1 MSSWPNR
8 TPPGQVAMRLLID
21 AGSMQERPGEE
32 GVAHFLEHLAFR
44 GTAKYPDGEVQRA
57 LEGIGLQMA
66 ADVNASTGP
75 DTTTFII
82 DLPRNDQVSLDTGLS
97 VMREL
102 VTSMLIEPDKVDAER
117 GVVLAEERSRAGPA
131 LEASKAFLQLQLG
144 NHPYGRSPIGLRNII
159 ETVTPATI
167 RGFYDAF
174 YRPERATLIIVG
186 DVRIDQM
193 TAAITGAFQD
203 WRGRGEPGKDPKPIT
218 VKPASPDVAIITTAG
233 ATDTNLML
241 RWFEPYTERP
251 HTKAERRR
259 VLVEQLASGVIAR
272 RLPGLNEAA
281 GKPAAR
287 IGNAGAA
294 AIPEVWRGQIATTV
308 GITDTF
314 KALDVM
320 VKAHRQAVEF
330 GITQEELDEQLRL
343 VIDATKR
350 EAERG
355 RTGTSVAQVEIAADM
370 VAADLPFVSLQQG
383 YALLLEQAPTITL
396 AEVNASLKTRFRD
409 KPDLLYRGST
419 PPPGGEAALRARLQQ
434 SMDRACHGLR
444 AGRRE
449 ALALR

>member
-1 MSSWPNR
+1 MRYVILPNR

-193 TAAITGAFQD
+193 TAAITGAF
-203 WRGRGEPGKDPKPIT
+203 
-218 VKPASPDVAIITTAG
+218 
-233 ATDTNLML
+233 
-241 RWFEPYTERP
+241 
-251 HTKAERRR
+251 
-259 VLVEQLASGVIAR
+259 
-272 RLPGLNEAA
+272 PGLARPWRTRQGPQADHGQACVARCRDHHHSRRHRHQPDAA
-281 GKPAAR
+281 
-287 IGNAGAA
+287 
-294 AIPEVWRGQIATTV
+294 
-308 GITDTF
+308 
-314 KALDVM
+314 
-320 VKAHRQAVEF
+320 
-330 GITQEELDEQLRL
+330 L
-343 VIDATKR
+343 VRTLYR
-350 EAERG
+350 TPPHQG
-355 RTGTSVAQVEIAADM
+355 RT
-370 VAADLPFVSLQQG
+370 
-383 YALLLEQAPTITL
+383 
-396 AEVNASLKTRFRD
+396 
-409 KPDLLYRGST
+409 
-419 PPPGGEAALRARLQQ
+419 PP
-434 SMDRACHGLR
+434 R
-444 AGRRE
+444 AG
-449 ALALR
+449 